1 MAGYEEI
8 VAEIRDGL
16 APFAKEGQTVHEG
29 TRLVEDLGL
38 DSLKVMDLLLEVED
52 RIDLSIPL
60 NILADVQTV
69 GDLAQEL
76 EKLTQEQ

>member
-1 MAGYEEI
+1 MSDYDEI
-8 VAEIRDGL
+8 VAEIREGL
-16 APFAKEGQTVHEG
+16 APFAKEGQTIGED

-60 NILADVQTV
+60 NILADVRTV
-69 GDLAQEL
+69 RDLATEL
-76 EKLTQEQ
+76 EKLIREQ